1 VNVLCINRLDYSFLK
16 FIFYPNPPSPGL
28 QKTNWH
34 HIVVTSYQLA
44 VQDSFAFKRKR
55 WYYLILDEAHN
66 IKNFQSQRWQTL
78 INFNSQR
85 RLLLTGTPLQVR
97 HVKYGM
103 MCPLRCIDITFMLT
117 LLSLF
122 PVFSEQP
129 YGIVVIIT
137 LSDAPHISR

>member
-1 VNVLCINRLDYSFLK
+1 
-16 FIFYPNPPSPGL
+16 
-28 QKTNWH
+28 
-34 HIVVTSYQLA
+34 VTSYQLA

-97 HVKYGM
+97 HVHYGM
-103 MCPLRCIDITFMLT
+103 MSPPRYIDVPFYVNCICILSCFLRTTLWNCGHYYTFLCPTYFEIERSSPTGFQT
-117 LLSLF
+117 
-122 PVFSEQP
+122 Q
-129 YGIVVIIT
+129 
-137 LSDAPHISR
+137 